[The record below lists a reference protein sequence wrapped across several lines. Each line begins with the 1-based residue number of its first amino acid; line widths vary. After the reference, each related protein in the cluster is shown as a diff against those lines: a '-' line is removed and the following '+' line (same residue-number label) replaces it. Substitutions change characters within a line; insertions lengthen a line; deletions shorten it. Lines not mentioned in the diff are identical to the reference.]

1 MKNVLNT
8 IVGLAVAATL
18 ISACATKETPA
29 PEEPPQQEKI
39 SNQASRSQV
48 PVRSTPT
55 PTPGRPSAEEFQVTP
70 VSTPTPTPEVKDY
83 PSGVSVSDRPGYVRS
98 PYAPDLGL
106 VDVRGIPPGTEVRD
120 PYTGRIFLVP

>member
-1 MKNVLNT
+1 M
-8 IVGLAVAATL
+8 GMAALMIT
-18 ISACATKETPA
+18 ACATNEEPVEEQ
-29 PEEPPQQEKI
+29 PEEAPYG
-39 SNQASRSQV
+39 NQTAAQNQV
-48 PVRSTPT
+48 PTRPTPT
-55 PTPGRPSAEEFQVTP
+55 PTPRSPSPEDFQVTP

-83 PSGVSVSDRPGYVRS
+83 PSGVSVADRPGYVRS

>member
-1 MKNVLNT
+1 MKHTFST
-8 IVGLAVAATL
+8 IAGMSLAVAMIT
-18 ISACATKETPA
+18 ACANNE
-29 PEEPPQQEKI
+29 PEATQQQQEARFG
-39 SNQASRSQV
+39 NQTGNQV
-48 PVRSTPT
+48 PTTPT
-55 PTPGRPSAEEFQVTP
+55 PTPTPNRPSPEEFDVTP

-83 PSGVSVSDRPGYVRS
+83 PSGVNVPDRPGYVRS